1 MMQNSLSRVW
11 FLNQGCKQ
19 VPPDASRGYV
29 RWGHPEG
36 YFLRPTGQKAKHNF
50 AKSLLRFQS
59 DPNSKTGKQYPF
71 LRETGAVKCHILM
84 ALAFYGPRPT
94 FIDPKTGKEYF
105 GICHHLIP
113 DILNYR
119 PANLLCWL
127 TRAEHT
133 EADRRQ
139 GALKEVVPDGNLRLF
154 TYERLRELQ
163 DPQTMT
169 REAFEQELAIL
180 SRMDYHRVDPL
191 AFAAEEPHKYC

>member
-1 MMQNSLSRVW
+1 MSKCENHLSRTW

-19 VPPDASRGYV
+19 VPLEYTKNIIRWAHPD
-29 RWGHPEG
+29 G
-36 YFLRPTGQKAKHNF
+36 YFLNAQGKKIAHAYGPSQ
-50 AKSLLRFQS
+50 LRRK
-59 DPNSKTGKQYPF
+59 PNTKTGKRYP
-71 LRETGAVKCHILM
+71 TDSHGKSCHSLM
-84 ALAFYGPRPT
+84 ALAFYGERPIYT
-94 FIDPKTGKEYF
+94 DKNGKEYV
-105 GICHHLIP
+105 GIVHHLIP
-113 DILNYR
+113 DPLDYR

-127 TRAEHT
+127 TRAEHS

-139 GALKEVVPDGNLRLF
+139 GALKEVVPDGNLHLF

-191 AFAAEEPHKYC
+191 AFAAEEPRKYC